1 MPVHDSAWGQRVKRR
16 QFVTGL
22 GAGAAVTSL
31 AACGQP
37 PTDCAANASAPR
49 QTYKLKMVTTWPP
62 NFPGLGT
69 GANTLARYLQQAS
82 GGRIEVQV
90 FAAGELV
97 PAFEVFDAVS
107 AGTADLG
114 HGGAYYWRNKLEI
127 AQVFGAVPFGLNA
140 AEMNGWMYYGGGLE
154 LWREAYE
161 PFDLVPFAAG
171 NTGAQ
176 MGGWFN
182 KEINALDD
190 LKDLRMR
197 LPGLGGEVL
206 RALGGTPVALP
217 GGEIFTSLKTGV
229 IDATEWVGPYNDIA
243 FGLHKAAKYYYYPG
257 WQEPG
262 PTLELTVNKQRWDAF
277 PDDIKHIFAVAT
289 QAANV
294 DMHAEYAYR
303 NAAAF
308 QQIVADPNIELRAYP
323 ADVLRA
329 IRIATDELLDGI
341 AAKDA
346 FAARVWDSYR
356 TYRDQARAFSQVTE
370 ASTFDSRRS

>member
-1 MPVHDSAWGQRVKRR
+1 MRR
-16 QFVTGL
+16 RHFVTGL
-22 GAGAAVTSL
+22 GAGAALTSL

-37 PTDCAANASAPR
+37 AADCAAGTNAP
-49 QTYKLKMVTTWPP
+49 QKTWKLKMVTTWPP

-69 GANTLARYLQQAS
+69 GANTVARYLEEAS
-82 GGRIEVQV
+82 GGRITVQV

-127 AQVFGAVPFGLNA
+127 AQLFGAVPFGLNA
-140 AEMNGWMYYGGGLE
+140 AEMNGWLYYGGGLE

-161 PFDLVPFAAG
+161 PFGLVPFPVG
-171 NTGAQ
+171 NTGTQ

-182 KEINALDD
+182 KEINSVDD

-206 RALGGTPVALP
+206 RAVGGTPVALP

-229 IDATEWVGPYNDIA
+229 IDATEWVGPYNDLA

-262 PTLELTVNKQRWDAF
+262 PTLELTVNKNLWDEF
-277 PDDIKHIFAVAT
+277 PDDIKSIFSVAA
-289 QAANV
+289 QAANL

-303 NAAAF
+303 NATAF
-308 QQIVADPNIELRAYP
+308 KQIVDDPNIELRAYP
-323 ADVLRA
+323 DDVLA
-329 IRIATDELLDGI
+329 TIREATDEILDGI

-346 FAARVWDSYR
+346 FAQRVWDSYR
-356 TYRDQARAFSQVTE
+356 TYRDEARAFHRLTE
-370 ASTFDSRRS
+370 EAMLTARVADTG